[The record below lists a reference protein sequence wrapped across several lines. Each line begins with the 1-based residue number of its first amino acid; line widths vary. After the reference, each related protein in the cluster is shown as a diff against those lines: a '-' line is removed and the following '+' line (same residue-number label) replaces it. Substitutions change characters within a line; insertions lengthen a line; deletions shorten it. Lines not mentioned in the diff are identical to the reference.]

1 MLSDN
6 RVSLVPTPKQMDIE
20 NFTLF
25 PPSGVYFP
33 FNKTDCP
40 VKQIYFCVCWKYF
53 GNSLR
58 RSHKIKGEMWQYNK
72 FPYLLSLLVENRLKI
87 VVIVREH
94 GKGHSPL
101 ERGQYVL
108 EWVFRYYYYG
118 SVNALASAHGFSPI
132 SWKWKKKIAVL
143 YIKHTCTRTINL
155 QDPPVFYQYSKW
167 KSFFFFFFFMHF
179 ELQHFMAT
187 FCR

>member
-6 RVSLVPTPKQMDIE
+6 WVPLVPTPKQMDLE

-58 RSHKIKGEMWQYNK
+58 RSHKMKGEMWQYNK
-72 FPYLLSLLVENRLKI
+72 FPYLISLLVENRLKI
-87 VVIVREH
+87 IVIVREH
-94 GKGHSPL
+94 GEGSFSIGKGTIC
-101 ERGQYVL
+101 
-108 EWVFRYYYYG
+108 FR
-118 SVNALASAHGFSPI
+118 ASFSLLLLWFCQCSSFTP
-132 SWKWKKKIAVL
+132 WFFADFVKVKKISLL

-155 QDPPVFYQYSKW
+155 QFFLQDLPVFYQGK
-167 KSFFFFFFFMHF
+167 KN
-179 ELQHFMAT
+179 
-187 FCR
+187 